1 MELGSQILVYTD
13 DSFNRQKN
21 KRVKESTPDLLDC
34 IEDRLE

>member
-13 DSFNRQKN
+13 DSFNS
-21 KRVKESTPDLLDC
+21 VKENTQDLLKS